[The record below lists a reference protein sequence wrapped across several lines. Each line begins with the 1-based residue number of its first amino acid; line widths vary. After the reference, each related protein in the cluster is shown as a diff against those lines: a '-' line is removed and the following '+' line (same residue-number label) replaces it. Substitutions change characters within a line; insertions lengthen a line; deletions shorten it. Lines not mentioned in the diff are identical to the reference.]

1 MNNTL
6 KYAVFGSLL
15 FLNSCMVGP
24 KYIRPTAPMPA
35 AFKEELPTGWKEAQ
49 PDDGAVRG
57 KWWTVYNDP
66 QLNALED
73 QVIISNQNVLAAEA
87 QFREAQA
94 AVSIARSQLFPTVS
108 SGSSGT
114 VSQTGNS
121 GLKQSYAVPIG
132 ASYSIDIWGSIRR
145 SVRAN
150 TDIAQASAA
159 ELQNAALLYQAELAE
174 DYFQVQGLEAQ
185 AELLET
191 AVKSYEQ
198 YLELTKNR
206 YAGGVATMAD
216 VSLAETQL
224 ETARSQ
230 LTDLGVQRAQFE
242 HAIAVLTGKPPS
254 ELSIS
259 VTPRQAPPP
268 VISVGLPSSLL
279 ERRPDIAASE
289 RQVAA
294 ANEQIGIAKSAFFPA
309 LTLSGSV
316 ASELTTLLTAP
327 TTFWSLGPQ
336 VLGTIFDG
344 GKRRAQVK
352 QSEAAYDATV
362 ANYRQTVLT
371 ALQQVEDGLSD
382 LRILADESANTDRA
396 VKAAQQSLD
405 ISTDQYRGGM
415 TNYLQVI
422 TAQASTLQNQRV
434 AVDILTRRMLAS
446 VSLIQALGGDWDPLQ
461 SPARVS

>member
-6 KYAVFGSLL
+6 KYAIFGSL
-15 FLNSCMVGP
+15 FLLSSCMVGP
-24 KYIRPTAPMPA
+24 KYVRPTAPVPA
-35 AFKEELPTGWKEAQ
+35 AFKEEPPAGWKEAQ

-73 QVIISNQNVLAAEA
+73 QVSISNQNVIAAEA

-108 SGSSGT
+108 AGPSST
-114 VSQTGNS
+114 VSGTGNS
-121 GLKQSYAVPIG
+121 GSKQSYAIPIG
-132 ASYSIDIWGSIRR
+132 AAYSIDIWGSIRR

-150 TDIAQASAA
+150 TNIAQASAA

-174 DYFQVQGLEAQ
+174 DYFEVQGLEAQ
-185 AELLET
+185 TQLLET

-206 YAGGVATMAD
+206 YTGGVATMAD

-230 LTDLGVQRAQFE
+230 LTDLGVQRARFE

-259 VTPRQAPPP
+259 VMPRQAPPP
-268 VISVGLPSSLL
+268 VISVGLPSALL

-309 LTLSGSV
+309 LTLSGSL
-316 ASELTTLLTAP
+316 ASELTTLMTAP
-327 TTFWSLGPQ
+327 TAFWSLGPQ
-336 VLGTIFDG
+336 VIGTIFDG
-344 GKRRAQVK
+344 GKRQAQVK
-352 QSEAAYDATV
+352 QTEATYDATV

-405 ISTDQYRGGM
+405 ISTEQYRGGM

-422 TAQASTLQNQRV
+422 TSQASTLQNQRA

-446 VSLIQALGGDWDPLQ
+446 VSLIQALGGDWDPSQ
-461 SPARVS
+461 SRVGA

>member
-1 MNNTL
+1 MNNFL
-6 KYAVFGSLL
+6 KYALLGSLL
-15 FLNSCMVGP
+15 LLNSCMVGP
-24 KYIRPTAPMPA
+24 KYVRPAAPIPA
-35 AFKEELPTGWKEAQ
+35 AFKEELPAGWKEAQ
-49 PDDGAVRG
+49 PNDGALRG

-66 QLNALED
+66 QLNAFED
-73 QVIISNQNVLAAEA
+73 QVSISNQNVIAAEA

-108 SGSSGT
+108 SGPSGT
-114 VSQTGNS
+114 VSETGNS
-121 GLKQSYAVPIG
+121 GLKQSYAVPVG
-132 ASYSIDIWGSIRR
+132 AAYSIDIWGSIRR

-150 TDIAQASAA
+150 SDIAQASAA
-159 ELQNAALLYQAELAE
+159 ELQNAKLLYQAELAE
-174 DYFQVQGLEAQ
+174 DYFQIQGLEAQ
-185 AELLET
+185 TQLLDA

-198 YLELTKNR
+198 YLQLTKDR
-206 YAGGVATMAD
+206 YEGGIATMAD

-224 ETARSQ
+224 ESARSQ
-230 LTDLGVQRAQFE
+230 LKDLGVQRAQFE

-259 VTPRQAPPP
+259 VLPGQAPPP
-268 VISVGLPSSLL
+268 VISVGVPSSLL

-309 LTLSGSV
+309 LTLSGSL
-316 ASELTTLLTAP
+316 ASELTTLMTAP
-327 TTFWSLGPQ
+327 ATFWSLGPQ

-352 QSEAAYDATV
+352 LTEAAYDATV

-382 LRILADESANTDRA
+382 LRILADEATNTDRA

-415 TNYLQVI
+415 TSYLQVI
-422 TAQASTLQNQRV
+422 TAQTSTLQNRRS

-446 VSLIQALGGDWDPLQ
+446 VSLIQALGGDWGSQ
-461 SPARVS
+461 SPAGA

>member
-1 MNNTL
+1 
-6 KYAVFGSLL
+6 
-15 FLNSCMVGP
+15 
-24 KYIRPTAPMPA
+24 
-35 AFKEELPTGWKEAQ
+35 
-49 PDDGAVRG
+49 
-57 KWWTVYNDP
+57 
-66 QLNALED
+66 
-73 QVIISNQNVLAAEA
+73 
-87 QFREAQA
+87 
-94 AVSIARSQLFPTVS
+94 
-108 SGSSGT
+108 
-114 VSQTGNS
+114 
-121 GLKQSYAVPIG
+121 LKQSYAVPIG
-132 ASYSIDIWGSIRR
+132 AAYSIDIWGSIRR

-150 TDIAQASAA
+150 TDVAQASAA

-185 AELLET
+185 AQLLET

-198 YLELTKNR
+198 YLQLTKNR
-206 YAGGVATMAD
+206 YEGGVATMAD

-254 ELSIS
+254 EVSIS

-289 RQVAA
+289 RQIAA

-336 VLGTIFDG
+336 VLSTIFDG

-422 TAQASTLQNQRV
+422 TSQASTLQNQRV
-434 AVDILTRRMLAS
+434 AADILTRRMVAS
-446 VSLIQALGGDWDPLQ
+446 VSLIQALGGDWYPLQ
-461 SPARVS
+461 SPAGVS

>member
-6 KYAVFGSLL
+6 KYAIFGSL
-15 FLNSCMVGP
+15 FLLSSCMVGP
-24 KYIRPTAPMPA
+24 KYVRPTAPVPA
-35 AFKEELPTGWKEAQ
+35 AFKEEPPAGWKEAQ

-73 QVIISNQNVLAAEA
+73 QVSISNQNVIAAEA

-108 SGSSGT
+108 AGPSST
-114 VSQTGNS
+114 VSGTGNS
-121 GLKQSYAVPIG
+121 GSKQSYAIPIG
-132 ASYSIDIWGSIRR
+132 AAYSLDIWGSIRR

-150 TDIAQASAA
+150 TNIAQASAA

-174 DYFQVQGLEAQ
+174 DYFEVQGLEAQ
-185 AELLET
+185 TQLLET

-206 YAGGVATMAD
+206 YTGGVATMAD

-230 LTDLGVQRAQFE
+230 LTDLGVQRARFE

-259 VTPRQAPPP
+259 VMPRQAPPP
-268 VISVGLPSSLL
+268 VISVGLPSALL

-309 LTLSGSV
+309 LTLSGSL
-316 ASELTTLLTAP
+316 ASELTTLMTAP
-327 TTFWSLGPQ
+327 TAFWSLGPQ
-336 VLGTIFDG
+336 VIGTIFDG
-344 GKRRAQVK
+344 GKRQAQVK
-352 QSEAAYDATV
+352 QTEATYDATV

-405 ISTDQYRGGM
+405 ISTEQYRGGM

-422 TAQASTLQNQRV
+422 TSQASTLQNQRA

-446 VSLIQALGGDWDPLQ
+446 VSLIQALGGDWDPSQ
-461 SPARVS
+461 SRVGA